1 MLKKVTPRIP
11 CAAALHSV
19 AFENTVNKSVYLV
32 LVWIPVRCETISQ
45 DTQIILT
52 HASNDNIEA
61 CVDGVYCV

>member
-1 MLKKVTPRIP
+1 MCCRTSL
-11 CAAALHSV
+11 L

-32 LVWIPVRCETISQ
+32 LVWILVRCETISQ

>member
-1 MLKKVTPRIP
+1 MCGRTSL
-11 CAAALHSV
+11 L
-19 AFENTVNKSVYLV
+19 AFENTVNKSVHLV
-32 LVWIPVRCETISQ
+32 LFWIPVRCEAISQ